1 MASGKNT
8 PPKGVVVAIGLIVL
22 MIVLYFILAAIFPD
36 LFEAMNVGDEVPVK
50 PEP

>member
-22 MIVLYFILAAIFPD
+22 MIILYFIFTAVFPD
-36 LFEAMNVGDEVPVK
+36 LFQGMNTGETVPVR
-50 PEP
+50 PE